1 MKSTAKKKSATNTK
15 DKIID
20 ATLKVIVD
28 QGLVGISARNIAK
41 VGDFNQALIFYHF
54 DSINNLLLTSVQRA
68 SKARFDRY
76 RTELESVSSLVEF
89 AKLSNK
95 VRAKK
100 GEPDSAALA
109 ILAAGWSTN
118 SELPEKLKEALK
130 PWDDAVKNIVERII
144 EGTSISAIMPSDQ
157 IAQMISALFLGLEM
171 NSRLDKTDEKFVE
184 IFESLETLA
193 GFGDLLLKKQD

>member
-1 MKSTAKKKSATNTK
+1 MKSTAKQKPATNTK

-28 QGLVGISARNIAK
+28 QGLIGISARNIAK

-76 RTELESVSSLVEF
+76 RTELESVSSLVEL

-100 GEPDSAALA
+100 SEPDSAALA